1 MTPMFEIENQGDHQF
16 VIRLRDQA
24 ETVESWFNL
33 SPTLLD
39 ELGVG
44 HEDEEDV
51 VRRTVTFLLQYQDVG
66 DFPQVVELEDLL
78 ATYDNYARVVT
89 SAHA

>member
-1 MTPMFEIENQGDHQF
+1 MTEMFEIENQGDHQF
-16 VIRLRDQA
+16 VVRLHGRA
-24 ETVESWFNL
+24 EDAESWFNL

-39 ELGVG
+39 ELGVR

-51 VRRTVTFLLQYQDVG
+51 VRRTVAFLLRYQEVV

-78 ATYDNYARVVT
+78 STYGDYAELIRST
-89 SAHA
+89 RG